1 MPVAHSRSAAVLLA
15 AAFAA
20 TGAVARA
27 DAQSSDTQSAAA
39 ASAPARQQPGVT
51 RAPFGTLPDGR
62 AVERFTLT
70 NAHGITLQAM
80 TYGGII
86 TSIRTPDRSGHFDD
100 IVLGFDSA
108 AGYPLGK
115 SPYFG
120 AIVGRYANR
129 IANGRFT
136 VDGQSYQL
144 ARNDGPNTLHGGLV
158 GFDKQIWTG
167 QPFQHGDSVGV
178 TFSRVSA
185 DKEENFPGN
194 LTTRV
199 TYTLTP
205 RDQLVIDYQATT
217 DRATP
222 VNMSQHTYW
231 NLGGAGSGTI
241 NDEVIEINASSYTPV
256 DSTLIPTGQI
266 ASVAGTPFDFRRP
279 TAIGARVGQTNTQ
292 LRYGKGYD
300 HNWVLDRGGRT
311 GLVHAARVVDPTTGR
326 TLDVATTEPGL
337 QFYGGN
343 FLDGTIHGKGGR
355 AYAYRSA
362 LALET
367 QHFPDSPNHSNFP
380 STILRPG
387 STLRS
392 RTVFTFGTTR

>member
-1 MPVAHSRSAAVLLA
+1 MPVVHSRSAAVLLA
-15 AAFAA
+15 AACAA
-20 TGAVARA
+20 ACATAQAG
-27 DAQSSDTQSAAA
+27 AQSSSAANG
-39 ASAPARQQPGVT
+39 SARQQPGVT
-51 RAPFGTLPDGR
+51 RAPFGALPDGR

-70 NAHGITLQAM
+70 NAHGITLQAI
-80 TYGGII
+80 TYGAII
-86 TSIRTPDRSGHFDD
+86 TTLRTPDRAGHLDD

-120 AIVGRYANR
+120 AVVGRYANR
-129 IANGRFT
+129 VANGRFT
-136 VDGQSYQL
+136 VDGQTYQL

-167 QPFQHGDSVGV
+167 QPFRHGDSVGV

-205 RDQLVIDYQATT
+205 RDQLVIDYVATT

-241 NDEVIEINASSYTPV
+241 NNEVIAIDASSYTPV
-256 DSTLIPTGQI
+256 DSTLIPTGEI
-266 ASVAGTPFDFRRP
+266 APVAGTPFDFRKP

-311 GLVHAARVVDPTTGR
+311 GLVHAARVVDSASGR

-343 FLDGTIHGKGGR
+343 FLDGTIRGKGGR
-355 AYAYRSA
+355 VYAYRSA

-367 QHFPDSPNHSNFP
+367 QHFPDSPNHANFP

-387 STLRS
+387 TTLRS

>member
-1 MPVAHSRSAAVLLA
+1 MPVAHFRPSVRFLAAVLVAVSATSHA
-15 AAFAA
+15 AAQSGTA
-20 TGAVARA
+20 TTSTRP
-27 DAQSSDTQSAAA
+27 
-39 ASAPARQQPGVT
+39 APSVT
-51 RAPFGTLPDGR
+51 RAPFGQLPDGR

-70 NAHGITLQAM
+70 NAHGVVVQAM

-86 TSIRTPDRSGHFDD
+86 TAIRTPDRNGRFGDV
-100 IVLGFDSA
+100 VLGFDSA

-136 VDGQSYQL
+136 VDGQTYQL

-167 QPFQHGDSVGV
+167 TPFRHGDSVGV

-205 RDQLVIDYQATT
+205 RDQLVIDYEATT

-241 NDEVIEINASSYTPV
+241 NNELISIDASSYTPV
-256 DSTLIPTGQI
+256 DSTLIPTGEI
-266 ASVAGTPFDFRRP
+266 ATVAGTPFDFRKA
-279 TAIGARVGQTNTQ
+279 TAIGARVGATNTQ

-300 HNWVLDRGGRT
+300 HNWVLDRSGRT
-311 GLVHAARVVDPTTGR
+311 GLVHAARVVDPGTGR

-343 FLDGTIHGKGGR
+343 FLDGTIRGKGGLV
-355 AYAYRSA
+355 YAYRSA

-367 QHFPDSPNHSNFP
+367 QHFPDSPNHPNFP
-380 STILRPG
+380 STILRPD

-392 RTVFTFGTTR
+392 RTVFTFGVTR